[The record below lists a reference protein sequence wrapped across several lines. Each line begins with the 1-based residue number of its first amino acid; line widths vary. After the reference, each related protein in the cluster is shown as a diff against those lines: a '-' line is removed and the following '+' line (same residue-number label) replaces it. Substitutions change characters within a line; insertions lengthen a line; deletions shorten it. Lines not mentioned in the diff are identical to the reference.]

1 MFVVLVVE
9 EQAFSFGWRNRSSLG
24 RRAALGCNSLII
36 VMFFL
41 LLINGLSS
49 FAIFFGG
56 SMDDV
61 EEDDEPGD
69 DA

>member
-24 RRAALGCNSLII
+24 RRAAFGCNSLII
-36 VMFFL
+36 VMFL
-41 LLINGLSS
+41 LLINVLSS

>member
-1 MFVVLVVE
+1 MCVVLVVE

-36 VMFFL
+36 VMFL